1 MFFGLMLL
9 LLLGLVIALL
19 VRVEKTA
26 GRLTYL
32 EFRVGQLEKRASPH
46 GAPASAPAPSPV
58 PSKPADSISLSPAST
73 DIAPPAVLSPV
84 PGMERQTL
92 APPMPAPS
100 RSKEEWE
107 SLIGGKLL
115 NRIGALA
122 LIIGVGFFLKYAF
135 DNNWINETFRVLLGG
150 AAGVALLFLAARAHR
165 KGFEIFSQGLVGAGI
180 AILYLSVFASFNFY
194 RLVSQPVAFIIMA
207 GVTVV
212 AFTQAFRYNS
222 MAVALLGWGGGFL
235 TPFLLGTGESN
246 EAGLFTYVALLDVG
260 ILLVRIR
267 KDRWIAL
274 EPLCLTGTFI
284 LFFTWYAE
292 YYTADA
298 LAITILFLALFWGLF
313 HGLDLYL
320 ERGTPAAGWQMRR
333 LVAWANWFLTTVSLS
348 IVVSRLATDSLPT
361 AYAPLALLYAASAAI
376 FIRSREE
383 MTSPFLHYSLA
394 AAILVAL
401 AIGWQFEKFALPI
414 AWTAEAAI
422 LFWLGTALRRD
433 RLWQAG
439 AVILLTAMLGLF
451 NTAGAFSFQPIGSFR
466 PLWNERAMAFVV
478 VALGCAT
485 GSTLLRRQDRP
496 YQAEIFQYGWILLLL
511 VLITVEISDIFL
523 AVSIGTGESA
533 RSHALFLRLLTHGAA
548 WGAYG
553 LALLGAS
560 RMQYRRPL
568 FFGGIW
574 ILLIGMLLASL
585 RGIAYTPLEHFSVLL
600 NVRVAAILFVVLVGA
615 LALGWL
621 KELQSKT
628 SWASRF
634 RSPLRIAIAGA
645 LILLLTGET
654 HDAFQKAIVEAS
666 RGNLFELTDRLQN
679 LEQLSLSGVWLL
691 YSIGLMGFGLWRRLR
706 PLRILAII
714 LFGCTILK
722 IFIYDLSF
730 LDTLYR
736 FTSFI
741 ALGLILLAVSYLYQ
755 RYRAIVFGPS
765 SE

>member
-9 LLLGLVIALL
+9 LLLGLAIALL

-26 GRLTYL
+26 GRLAFL
-32 EFRVGQLEKRASPH
+32 EQRVNQLEKGASIHATP
-46 GAPASAPAPSPV
+46 APPPTPSPV
-58 PSKPADSISLSPAST
+58 PPKASDT
-73 DIAPPAVLSPV
+73 IAPSSVPKEVVPPAVQPPV
-84 PGMERQTL
+84 PVVEQQVF
-92 APPMPAPS
+92 APSMPPPS

-107 SLIGGKLL
+107 ALIGGKLL

-135 DNNWINETFRVLLGG
+135 DNNWINETSRVLLGG
-150 AAGVALLFLAARAHR
+150 AAGVALLFLAARAHS

-194 RLVSQPVAFIIMA
+194 SLVSQPVAFIIMA
-207 GVTVV
+207 GVTLV
-212 AFTQAFRYNS
+212 AFTQAFRYDS
-222 MAVALLGWGGGFL
+222 LAVALLGWGGGFL
-235 TPFLLGTGESN
+235 TPFLLGIGESN
-246 EAGLFTYVALLDVG
+246 EVGLFTYVALLDVG

-267 KDRWIAL
+267 KERWIAL

-292 YYTADA
+292 YYTNDA

-333 LVAWANWFLTTVSLS
+333 LVAWANWLLTTLCLSL
-348 IVVSRLATDSLPT
+348 VVSRLSADSLPMG
-361 AYAPLALLYAASAAI
+361 YAPFALLYGASAVT
-376 FIRSREE
+376 FLKSREK
-383 MTSPFLHYSLA
+383 TASPFIHYSLA

-414 AWTAEAAI
+414 AWTAEGSV
-422 LFWLGTALRRD
+422 LFWLGTSLRRD

-439 AVILLTAMLGLF
+439 GGILLLAVFALF
-451 NTAGAFSFQPIGSFR
+451 GTTGAFSFQPIGTFT
-466 PLWNERAMAFVV
+466 PLWNQRAMAFVV
-478 VALGCAT
+478 VALGCVA
-485 GSTLLRRQDRP
+485 GSMLLRRQDKLFH
-496 YQAEIFQYGWILLLL
+496 AEVFQYGWILLVL
-511 VLITVEISDIFL
+511 VLITVEISDIFR
-523 AVSIGTGESA
+523 AVSIDASEIT
-533 RSHALFLRLLTHGAA
+533 RSHAAFQRFTAHGAA

-553 LALLGAS
+553 LVLLGAS
-560 RMQYRRPL
+560 RFQYRRPL
-568 FFGGIW
+568 FFGGMW
-574 ILLIGMLLASL
+574 ILLLGMSLAGV
-585 RGIAYTPLEHFSVLL
+585 RGIAYTPLERFSVLL
-600 NVRVAAILFVVLVGA
+600 NVRVAAMLFVVLAGV

-621 KELQSKT
+621 KEFQTKT
-628 SWASRF
+628 SWASEF
-634 RSPLRIAIAGA
+634 RGVMRIMIAGT

-654 HDAFQKAIVEAS
+654 RDVFQKAILEAT
-666 RGNLFELTDRLQN
+666 GADLFEQKDRLQN

-691 YSIGLMGFGLWRRLR
+691 YSIGLMGFGIWRRLR

-730 LDTLYR
+730 LDTVYR
-736 FTSFI
+736 FISFI

-755 RYRAIVFGPS
+755 RYRAIIFGPS